1 MVKHFSLKCAH
12 VLITQSKKKLE
23 KHSFLHLR
31 GVVFPPAVVG
41 FSSVGPRAV
50 VSCSCLDY
58 VLAGVVVFVSL
69 SPAADAGTLVLT
81 WTLQE
86 DSL

>member
-1 MVKHFSLKCAH
+1 MHSLH
-12 VLITQSKKKLE
+12 NLIKKTKE
-23 KHSFLHLR
+23 KHEFLHLR

-50 VSCSCLDY
+50 ASCSCLDY